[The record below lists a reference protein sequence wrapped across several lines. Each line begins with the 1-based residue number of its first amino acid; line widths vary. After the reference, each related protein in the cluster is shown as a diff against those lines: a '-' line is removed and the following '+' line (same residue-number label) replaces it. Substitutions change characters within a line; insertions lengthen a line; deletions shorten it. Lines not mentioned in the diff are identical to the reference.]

1 MMKKRLIALM
11 ISATLVSSAL
21 TGCSNSP
28 VDYEQEIAMLLEKDS
43 GVSISAKDVSD
54 FGLKVDFKSQNGKF
68 FISFATT
75 TIKTSGKGYE
85 VFDNVAVTYEVDKLT
100 FEDFKNNY
108 NLDEQEEDLKRVEN
122 LTQNF
127 NPINVETK
135 QI

>member
-1 MMKKRLIALM
+1 MKKRLIALM

-21 TGCSNSP
+21 TGCSNTL

-54 FGLKVDFKSQNGKF
+54 FGLKVDFKSQNAKF